1 MKIILTKKHI
11 LILSIVLVTLFGVLI
26 HFMYGFSSI
35 NRSGFAFASDD
46 AFITYK
52 YAQNFF
58 LGNGINFN
66 SFGEKVEGYSNFL
79 YVLLM
84 TPGIA
89 ISQNYIYIYSTIVNT
104 LLLLMAMVVFYKT
117 LTLEIGEKYALLG
130 AFLVGLNPAIWANVT
145 TGLETILILF
155 IFVSIWY
162 LTKKTRTGINI
173 LLIFIISTIS
183 MLSRVDGF
191 IFPLIL
197 SIYFILNKEK
207 KIALYLILYIFMF
220 MGFYALLRYNYYG
233 DVIANTYYAKVSGDI
248 FQRIVA
254 GYRYL
259 YGNTVNNGIA
269 FYLLFVILFILNKLL
284 LNYKNIKYFISFEL
298 IFLGVW
304 LPYMIYVGGDIYY
317 ERFLL
322 PILLVGIYY
331 FIKILSNQKKIVAV
345 ILLSVAVVIS
355 FRVFLKDGRFAYQN
369 KTYDMWVNLG
379 KFLNKSP
386 ENYLLAVDAAGK
398 IPYYSQLNT
407 IDMLGLNNKKIGKMS
422 VEKRQFRVGHTKY
435 NADYTLS
442 KKPDIITGWMHP
454 NGDMYWG
461 LSKIKYHDSYVL
473 KYLLNVTRM
482 NRTVN
487 IFDVEKFPK
496 VYKQLMINTWGFGY
510 GVLVKKSSLSN
521 MPSLDTHIQKS
532 LLPKPIKLSEKIDF
546 NSSDIL
552 FDSWSTNSFPGTES
566 YVQWNLDDATK
577 VFFRLGDK
585 LPSSGKITFKID
597 TLGKQEIKLTI
608 NDHYIGSKTVNGN
621 DINITFKYNP
631 NILYID
637 YLNALEFEFPNAHK
651 PNDGDQRVLGISL
664 KSFSI
669 E

>member
-11 LILSIVLVTLFGVLI
+11 LILSIVLVTLFGVLM

-46 AFITYK
+46 AFISYK
-52 YAQNFF
+52 YAQNLF

-89 ISQNYIYIYSTIVNT
+89 ISQNYIYVYSTIVNT
-104 LLLLMAMVVFYKT
+104 LLLLMVMVVFYKI

-191 IFPLIL
+191 ILPLIL

-284 LNYKNIKYFISFEL
+284 LKYKNIKYFISFEL

-304 LPYMIYVGGDIYY
+304 LPYMLYVGGDIYY

-322 PILLVGIYY
+322 PVLLVGIYY
-331 FIKILSNQKKIVAV
+331 FIKILSNQKKIIAV

-422 VEKRQFRVGHTKY
+422 VEKREFRVGHTKY

-461 LSKIKYHDSYVL
+461 LSKIKYHDTYIL
-473 KYLLNVTRM
+473 KYLVNVTRM
-482 NRTVN
+482 NKTVN

-496 VYKQLMINTWGFGY
+496 VYKQLMIHTWRFGY

-521 MPSLDTHIQKS
+521 VPSLDTHIQKS

-552 FDSWSTNSFPGTES
+552 FDSWSTNSFPGKES
-566 YVQWNLDDATK
+566 YVQWNLDDVTK
-577 VFFRLGDK
+577 VFFSLGDK

-597 TLGKQEIKLTI
+597 TLRKQEIKLTI

-631 NILYID
+631 NILYIN
-637 YLNALEFEFPNAHK
+637 YLNALEFKFSNAYK
-651 PNDGDQRVLGISL
+651 PNDGNQRVLGISL
-664 KSFSI
+664 KSFTI